1 MPFDSKINNIIM
13 DFAKMINIKVISDTI
28 CPWCYIGKKELDNAI
43 SLLSEIN
50 FSITYKPFQLD
61 PTMPPQGVN
70 RRKYIER
77 KFGEDTAKEVGLK
90 ITEAGIKVGINFNYE
105 KIEITPNTL
114 DSHRLIRWAE
124 RENKQTEALD
134 LLFYSYFTEGL
145 NIGDKNILL
154 NLAEKL
160 KLNTQEIKNNLD
172 SDIDR
177 KEIELEE
184 WSYRDLGIAGVPTYI
199 INEDLIVTG
208 SQSSDTFV
216 KLFNRIT

>member
-1 MPFDSKINNIIM
+1 MPFDSKIDNIII
-13 DFAKMINIKVISDTI
+13 DFGKMINIKVISDTI
-28 CPWCYIGKKELDNAI
+28 CPWCYIGKKELDVAI
-43 SLLSEIN
+43 DSLSEIN
-50 FSITYKPFQLD
+50 FTITYKPFQLD

-70 RRKYIER
+70 RKKYIER
-77 KFGEDTAKEVGLK
+77 KFGEDIAKEVGLR
-90 ITEAGIKVGINFNYE
+90 IIEAGSKVGINFNYE

-114 DSHRLIRWAE
+114 DSHRLIKWAE
-124 RENKQTEALD
+124 KENKQTEALE

-145 NIGDKNILL
+145 NIGDKDTLV

-160 KLNTQEIKNNLD
+160 ELNTKEIKDNLN
-172 SDIDR
+172 SEIDR

-199 INEDLIVTG
+199 INEDIIVTG

-216 KLFNRIT
+216 KLFNRIA

>member
-1 MPFDSKINNIIM
+1 M
-13 DFAKMINIKVISDTI
+13 
-28 CPWCYIGKKELDNAI
+28 
-43 SLLSEIN
+43 
-50 FSITYKPFQLD
+50 
-61 PTMPPQGVN
+61 
-70 RRKYIER
+70 
-77 KFGEDTAKEVGLK
+77 
-90 ITEAGIKVGINFNYE
+90 
-105 KIEITPNTL
+105 
-114 DSHRLIRWAE
+114 
-124 RENKQTEALD
+124 
-134 LLFYSYFTEGL
+134 
-145 NIGDKNILL
+145 L

>member
-105 KIEITPNTL
+105 KM
-114 DSHRLIRWAE
+114 DW
-124 RENKQTEALD
+124 D
-134 LLFYSYFTEGL
+134 
-145 NIGDKNILL
+145 
-154 NLAEKL
+154 
-160 KLNTQEIKNNLD
+160 
-172 SDIDR
+172 
-177 KEIELEE
+177 
-184 WSYRDLGIAGVPTYI
+184 
-199 INEDLIVTG
+199 
-208 SQSSDTFV
+208 
-216 KLFNRIT
+216 